1 MLLMREE
8 VMAER
13 IGLIG
18 VGAMGGPMG
27 HNLLKAGHALMIYSR
42 TRTRPEVEQLLQAG
56 ATYAASPAEIGRHAN
71 AVITMVGNADDAR
84 EVTQALLGTMARG
97 GMIIGMET
105 IDPATRRA
113 LEAQAAAKE
122 VAYLDA
128 PVSGGTIGAERGAL
142 TIMVGSTPE
151 AFARARPILGAL
163 GTNVYHCGPI
173 GTGAVAKLSN
183 NWIYL
188 ASMVTVVQSARMAQ
202 RVTLDE
208 AATHEIWLKSTGD
221 CVAVRTR
228 VPFHRV
234 VQNNPVDHGYRPGY
248 PIEHALKDLR
258 LIESSARELGVSTLG
273 MPEVISVYAQAV
285 QRGLAKQD
293 ISAIAEVMP

>member
-1 MLLMREE
+1 
-8 VMAER
+8 MAER

-18 VGAMGGPMG
+18 IGAMGGPMG
-27 HNLLKAGHALMIYSR
+27 QNLLKAGHALVIYSR
-42 TRTRPEVEQLLQAG
+42 TRTRPEVEQLVRAG
-56 ATYAASPAEIGRHAN
+56 ALYAASPAEVGGSVGT
-71 AVITMVGNADDAR
+71 VITMVGNADDAR
-84 EVTQALLGTMARG
+84 EVTQGVLSTMARG
-97 GMIIGMET
+97 GLIIGMET

-113 LEAQAAAKE
+113 LEATAQAQG
-122 VAYLDA
+122 VAYVDA
-128 PVSGGTIGAERGAL
+128 PVSGGTIGAERGTL

-163 GTNVYHCGPI
+163 GTNIYHCGPI

-202 RVTLDE
+202 RVKLDE

-228 VPFHRV
+228 VPFHNV
-234 VQNNPVDHGYRPGY
+234 VQNNPVDHDYRPGY
-248 PIEHALKDLR
+248 PIEHALKDLK
-258 LIESSARELGVSTLG
+258 LIESSAKELGISTLG
-273 MPEVISVYAQAV
+273 MPEAISVYEQAV
-285 QRGLAKQD
+285 QQGLAKKD
-293 ISAIAEVMP
+293 ISAIAEVIR

>member
-1 MLLMREE
+1 
-8 VMAER
+8 MAER

-18 VGAMGGPMG
+18 IGAMGGPMG
-27 HNLLKAGHALMIYSR
+27 HNLLKAGHALVIYSR
-42 TRTRPEVEQLLQAG
+42 TRTRPEVEQLVQAG
-56 ATYAASPAEIGRHAN
+56 AIYAMSPAEVGHSAST
-71 AVITMVGNADDAR
+71 VITMVGNADDAR
-84 EVTQALLGTMARG
+84 EVTQGVLSTLARG
-97 GMIIGMET
+97 SMIIGMET

-113 LEAQAAAKE
+113 LEAQAAAAG

-128 PVSGGTIGAERGAL
+128 PVSGGTIGAERGTL

-151 AFARARPILGAL
+151 AFERARPILSAL
-163 GTNVYHCGPI
+163 GTNIYHCGPI

-188 ASMVTVVQSARMAQ
+188 ASMVTVVQAARMAQ
-202 RVTLDE
+202 RVKLDE

-228 VPFHRV
+228 VPFRNV

-248 PIEHALKDLR
+248 PIEHALKDLK
-258 LIESSARELGVSTLG
+258 LIESSTKELGVSTLG
-273 MPEVISVYAQAV
+273 MPEVISVYEQAV
-285 QRGLAKQD
+285 NQGLAKKD
-293 ISAIAEVMP
+293 ISAIAEVMR

>member
-1 MLLMREE
+1 
-8 VMAER
+8 MAGR

-18 VGAMGGPMG
+18 IGAMGGPMG
-27 HNLLKAGHALMIYSR
+27 HNLLKAGHALVIYSR
-42 TRTRPEVEQLLQAG
+42 TRTRPEVEQLVRAG
-56 ATYAASPAEIGRHAN
+56 ASYAASPAEVGGSVGT
-71 AVITMVGNADDAR
+71 VITMVGNADDAR
-84 EVTQALLGTMARG
+84 EVTRGVLSTMVRG
-97 GMIIGMET
+97 GLIIGMET

-113 LEAQAAAKE
+113 LEATAQAQG
-122 VAYLDA
+122 VAYVDA
-128 PVSGGTIGAERGAL
+128 PVSGGTIGAEGGTL

-163 GTNVYHCGPI
+163 GTNIYHCGPI

-202 RVTLDE
+202 RVKLDE

-228 VPFHRV
+228 VPFHNV
-234 VQNNPVDHGYRPGY
+234 VQNNPVDHDYRPGY
-248 PIEHALKDLR
+248 PIEHALKDLK
-258 LIESSARELGVSTLG
+258 LIESSAKELGISTLG
-273 MPEVISVYAQAV
+273 MPEAISVYEQAV
-285 QRGLAKQD
+285 QQGLAKKD
-293 ISAIAEVMP
+293 ISAVAEVIR